1 MNSAAATVQN
11 PIHTIMLSPACYKDV
26 VRALGSKKR
35 IFYKFDGDSFN
46 TKIWRNE
53 QGVLMATDPKGDRA
67 ITEMT
72 ENIVADGVGTSTK
85 GQLLT
90 ILVKVMG
97 QPLEAAMEAVSTLDP
112 ILKRIQ
118 AAAVTLSGAEGDA
131 FYRTRMIEMAKIA
144 MDMIVKIKDGHTPKL
159 VILGE

>member
-1 MNSAAATVQN
+1 
-11 PIHTIMLSPACYKDV
+11 
-26 VRALGSKKR
+26 
-35 IFYKFDGDSFN
+35 
-46 TKIWRNE
+46 
-53 QGVLMATDPKGDRA
+53 MATDPKGDRA